1 MLEWGG
7 VNFGADIVFMLQK
20 SLKRLAVLSGAN
32 GLKMF
37 GKIYGTQKDYWIVQ
51 GQLSG
56 AEEKTVLAQQEPR
69 GQGVN

>member
-51 GQLSG
+51 GQLPG
-56 AEEKTVLAQQEPR
+56 AEEKTVLA
-69 GQGVN
+69 